1 MADLVKTEITLRIDT
16 VFVDGDTRTITLKNP
31 RDNLTSSDI
40 SSLNTF
46 MQTNNIIVGDKAGG
60 TFGKIKAATTVQKNT
75 ITLDI

>member
-1 MADLVKTEITLRIDT
+1 MADLIKTETTLRIDT

-31 RDNLTSSDI
+31 RDSLTSSDI